1 MEIVSVIH
9 GVQRGTRDNKT
20 KDIRDAPIKRTM
32 FTKRRTGGELMPR
45 TNAIVETTTPR
56 RLSRKAVFAALLS
69 PRPA

>member
-1 MEIVSVIH
+1 MFSVIH
-9 GVQRGTRDNKT
+9 GVQRGTHDNKK
-20 KDIRDAPIKRTM
+20 KDIRDALRKRTM
-32 FTKRRTGGELMPR
+32 FTNRRTGGQMIPR